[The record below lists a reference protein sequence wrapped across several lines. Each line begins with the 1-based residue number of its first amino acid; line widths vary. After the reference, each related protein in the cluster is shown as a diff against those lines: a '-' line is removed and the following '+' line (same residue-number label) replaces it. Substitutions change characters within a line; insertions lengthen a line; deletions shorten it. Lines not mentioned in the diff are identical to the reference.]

1 MKPDSYTVCGHNLI
15 IPAQPLPDQTVFI
28 FNAIAFAY
36 QLG

>member
-1 MKPDSYTVCGHNLI
+1 MKPNSYTIGGHDLI
-15 IPAQPLPDQTVFI
+15 IPAQPLPGQTVFI